1 MAGGLSSIL
10 LVAWISLGT
19 QAQIARGKISFQKKP
34 FSVSGCSPEQLSGLN
49 ASHAAAAIHLEYKY
63 AFTKVAISDFWPT
76 RESAED
82 VFYLFRLSY
91 LRYTLIGVL
100 TAITVGLL
108 VSFLTG
114 ANKPQDVDPRL
125 LSPAIRRFISYEPK
139 HKQKFVHGESHEL
152 RAAQTKLLSPAK

>member
-1 MAGGLSSIL
+1 MNNSNFLPI
-10 LVAWISLGT
+10 
-19 QAQIARGKISFQKKP
+19 
-34 FSVSGCSPEQLSGLN
+34 
-49 ASHAAAAIHLEYKY
+49 
-63 AFTKVAISDFWPT
+63 

-91 LRYTLIGVL
+91 LWYTLIGVL
-100 TAITVGLL
+100 TAITVGLV

-139 HKQKFVHGESHEL
+139 HKQKFAVQGESHEL
-152 RAAQTKLLSPAK
+152 RTAQTKLLPPAK